1 MLVVHCNTFSEKLSS
16 DDLYCAKLG
25 FGGVMGICTGV
36 ALKRIGN
43 GVAALV
49 GNCDDSTEKL

>member
-1 MLVVHCNTFSEKLSS
+1 
-16 DDLYCAKLG
+16 
-25 FGGVMGICTGV
+25 MGICTGV

-49 GNCDDSTEKL
+49 GNCDGSTDKL